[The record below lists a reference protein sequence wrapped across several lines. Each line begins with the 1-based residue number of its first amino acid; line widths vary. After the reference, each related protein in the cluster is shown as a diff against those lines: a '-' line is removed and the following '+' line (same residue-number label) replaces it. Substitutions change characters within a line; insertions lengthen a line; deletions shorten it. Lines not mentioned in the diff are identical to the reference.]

1 MTPTQKTEIADFVTG
16 FASRHGITRSAAI
29 QMITTPEMSRECERQ
44 ITLAGFTTEKRAWSA
59 VRGLWQITEYHH
71 SRPKYPWSVQNEQ
84 GKCYK
89 MTRAQAESCFK
100 AYTPAPVAPLPRPT
114 FTPLAITPIAGTTIQ
129 APPKRVYAG
138 DF

>member
-1 MTPTQKTEIADFVTG
+1 MTPAQQSEIADFITG
-16 FASRHGITRSAAI
+16 FASRHGLSRVAAI
-29 QMITTPEMSRECERQ
+29 QMITTPAMSRECERQ
-44 ITLAGFTTEKRAWSA
+44 IALAGYTREKRAWSA

-100 AYTPAPVAPLPRPT
+100 SYAPAAPAPT
-114 FTPLAITPIAGTTIQ
+114 FAPIAVNAPAPTSTIV

>member
-1 MTPTQKTEIADFVTG
+1 MTPVQQTEIADFITG
-16 FASRHGITRSAAI
+16 FASRHGLSRVAAI
-29 QMITTPEMSRECERQ
+29 QMITTPAMSRECERQ
-44 ITLAGFTTEKRAWSA
+44 IALAGFTTEKRAWSA
-59 VRGLWQITEYHH
+59 VRGLWHITEYHH

-100 AYTPAPVAPLPRPT
+100 AYTPAPGPLPAPT
-114 FTPLAITPIAGTTIQ
+114 FIAPIAVTPVTTIQ